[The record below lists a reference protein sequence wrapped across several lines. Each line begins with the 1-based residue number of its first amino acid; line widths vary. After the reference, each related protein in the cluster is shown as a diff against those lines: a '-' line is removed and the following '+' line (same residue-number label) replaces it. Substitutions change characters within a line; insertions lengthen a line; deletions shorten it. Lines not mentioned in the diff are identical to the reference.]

1 MSVQRE
7 LFRLWCALTGLVWMA
22 AIFGGDGARIARQ
35 FQAGGWRAAFV
46 HFTIVLI
53 IAVASVSHS
62 LGWSRC
68 LLDQRPNF
76 TKANQDSPTFKLD
89 RPDSNTAKSAGAP
102 ERR

>member
-1 MSVQRE
+1 MSVRRE

-53 IAVASVSHS
+53 IAVATP
-62 LGWSRC
+62 LAI
-68 LLDQRPNF
+68 LLVGRAAF
-76 TKANQDSPTFKLD
+76 WISD
-89 RPDSNTAKSAGAP
+89 RISQKRTRTVPPSN
-102 ERR
+102 